1 MPLLTMTNISKRFGA
16 VQALQDVSLTLDAGE
31 VLGIVGENGAG
42 KSTLI
47 KILGGAYF
55 PDAGTIVFDNE
66 PITIDHPESSLS
78 RGITVIYQELSLV
91 PELSVAENLFLGHM
105 PHNALGGIKR
115 TELMNRSRA
124 LLERIQL
131 DVSPRQRLADLR
143 IDARQLIEVGKALS
157 RDVRIL
163 VMDEPTSSLNE
174 KEVQHLFSVVRHL
187 KAEGVAII
195 YISHHLDE
203 VFEICDRVM
212 VLRDGKEV
220 DTRPTADWTP
230 TQIVEAMVDRP
241 IEDFYPKATVPIGD
255 VVFRADGLSLNDR
268 VQNVSFDIHA
278 GEIVGL
284 GGLPGSGIA
293 EVAQIVAGIRRPT
306 GGSMTLQ
313 GQKYNPQSPHNAIQS
328 QVGYVPEDRKE
339 QGLFLEFSIRRNIA
353 LSILSSLSKF
363 GVVNNKSTEKIAQKA
378 IVDYKIKASG
388 TGAPVKSLSG
398 GNQQKVLLA
407 RVGQSDPIL
416 MIMNDP
422 TRGIDVG
429 AKVEVYER
437 IGEFVQEGGA
447 VLLLSSELPEL
458 IGISDRIVVLR
469 NGQKIADIPR
479 NEFSQNVIMSYA
491 AGTSGGNNE

>member
-1 MPLLTMTNISKRFGA
+1 MPLLTMTHISKRFGA
-16 VQALQDVSLTLDAGE
+16 VQALQNVSLTLDAGE

-55 PDAGTIVFDNE
+55 PDTGTIVFDNE
-66 PITIDHPESSLS
+66 TITIDHPESSLS
-78 RGITVIYQELSLV
+78 RGISVIYQELSLV

-105 PHNALGGIKR
+105 PRNPLGGIKHA
-115 TELMNRSRA
+115 ELMDRSRA
-124 LLERIQL
+124 LLERIRL

-157 RDVRIL
+157 RDVRVL

-187 KAEGVAII
+187 KEEGVAVI

-212 VLRDGKEV
+212 VLRDGREV

-255 VVFRADGLSLNDR
+255 VVFRAEGLSLNDR
-268 VQNVSFDIHA
+268 VQNVSFEVRA

-284 GGLPGSGIA
+284 GGLPGSGIT
-293 EVAQIVAGIRRPT
+293 EVAQIAAGIRRPT
-306 GGSMTLQ
+306 GGTMTLQ
-313 GQKYNPQSPHNAIQS
+313 GQNYNPQSPHSAIQS
-328 QVGYVPEDRKE
+328 HVGYVPEDRKE
-339 QGLFLEFSIRRNIA
+339 QGLFLDFSIRRNIA
-353 LSILSSLSKF
+353 LSILSKLSKF
-363 GVVNNKSTEKIAQKA
+363 GVVNNKSTEQIAQNA
-378 IVDYKIKASG
+378 IADYKIKAAG

-407 RVGQSDPIL
+407 RVGQSDPVL

-437 IGEFVQEGGA
+437 IGKFVQEGGA

>member
-55 PDAGTIVFDNE
+55 SDTGSIVFDGE
-66 PITIDHPESSLS
+66 SITIDHPEYSLS
-78 RGITVIYQELSLV
+78 RGISVIYQELSLV

-105 PHNALGGIKR
+105 PRNALGGIKHN
-115 TELMNRSRA
+115 EVMQRSRT

-143 IDARQLIEVGKALS
+143 IDARQLVEVGKALS
-157 RDVRIL
+157 RDVRVL

-174 KEVQHLFSVVRHL
+174 KEVQHLFSVVRNL
-187 KAEGVAII
+187 KAEGVAVI
-195 YISHHLDE
+195 YISHHLEE

-220 DTRPTADWTP
+220 DTRPTTEWTP

-241 IEDFYPKATVPIGD
+241 IEDFYPKANVPIGD

-268 VQNVSFDIHA
+268 VQNVSFDIRA

-284 GGLPGSGIA
+284 GGLPGSGII
-293 EVAQIVAGIRRPT
+293 ETAQIIAGIRRAT
-306 GGSMTLQ
+306 GGTMTLQ
-313 GQKYNPQSPHNAIQS
+313 GQPYHPQSPHSAIQS

-353 LSILSSLSKF
+353 LSILSKLSKF
-363 GVVNNKSTEKIAQKA
+363 GVVNNKSTEAIAQKA
-378 IVDYKIKASG
+378 IVDYKIKAAG

-437 IGEFVQEGGA
+437 IGEFVQQGGA